1 MRFCSAAAAQI
12 AALWRF
18 LGFFQVPVL
27 RVMHALVV
35 IMVTLQLCSSL
46 GMSSASQIGVVS
58 GTVSYLASSYH
69 ILAGLF
75 LLVFSCIFTW
85 KSFSLRGLKH
95 FFPYLWG
102 ETEQLRK
109 DIAASMR
116 FKIIAPRPGGLATV
130 VQGLGF
136 GALLLTAFSG
146 FTWFVLWRAGAPQAA
161 QALTVH
167 KTVVVLLI
175 LYFLGHGG
183 MALLHFAVWQ
193 RTIARQKQKA
203 SAPQA

>member
-1 MRFCSAAAAQI
+1 MRFCSAVAAQI

-18 LGFFQVPVL
+18 LGFFQAPVL

-46 GMSSASQIGVVS
+46 GMPGAPQHGVTV
-58 GTVSYLASSYH
+58 GTVGYLASSYH
-69 ILAGLF
+69 ILGGLF
-75 LLVFSCIFTW
+75 LVVFSCVFTW

-109 DIAASMR
+109 DIVTSMQ
-116 FKIIAPRPGGLATV
+116 FKIVAPRPGGLATV

-136 GALLLTAFSG
+136 GALLLTVFSG
-146 FTWFVLWRAGAPQAA
+146 FAWFALWRAGAPQAA

-167 KTVVVLLI
+167 KSVVVLLI

-183 MALLHFAVWQ
+183 MALLHFTVWQ
-193 RTIARQKQKA
+193 RTMARQKKKA
-203 SAPQA
+203 SVPQA

>member
-1 MRFCSAAAAQI
+1 MRFCSTVAAQL

-18 LGFFQVPVL
+18 LGFFQAPVL
-27 RVMHALVV
+27 RVMHALIV

-46 GMSSASQIGVVS
+46 GMSGNLQHGAVW
-58 GTVSYLASSYH
+58 GTVGYLASSYH
-69 ILAGLF
+69 ILAGIF
-75 LLVFSCIFTW
+75 LLAFSCVFAW

-109 DIAASMR
+109 DIAASVR
-116 FKIIAPRPGGLATV
+116 FRIIAPRPGGLATV

-136 GALLLTAFSG
+136 GALLLTVFSG

-193 RTIARQKQKA
+193 RTMTRQKQKA